1 MNYAR
6 KKGFDPLIADN
17 WYDQESITAEQVNT
31 TKSKTSS
38 NYLKRDKESKDANT
52 VFILLQEGRTM
63 FYHQCNFKNTL
74 PALFPEIGLDISK
87 FKTYGM
93 IMFLLLFDFASLL

>member
-1 MNYAR
+1 MKN
-6 KKGFDPLIADN
+6 KLKLPN
-17 WYDQESITAEQVNT
+17 
-31 TKSKTSS
+31 
-38 NYLKRDKESKDANT
+38 LKRDKESKDANT

-87 FKTYGM
+87 FKTHGM
-93 IMFLLLFDFASLL
+93 ILFLLLFDFASLL